1 MDTVISRIDY
11 EEYSLFT
18 ITGNLTATDLVS
30 AIREHYSTR
39 MFVRT
44 IWDFSQATVLDVEM
58 GKYIEIALAVKNA
71 SQNYQSVKERTA
83 LVFRSE
89 HEEIPGHAYHATAS
103 SGELGVEYGIFDS
116 IDEAT
121 AWITAQ

>member
-1 MDTVISRIDY
+1 MDTVISRKDF

-18 ITGNLTATDLVS
+18 ISGTPSAADLVS
-30 AIREHYSTR
+30 AIREHYTTR
-39 MFVRT
+39 MFIKT
-44 IWDFSQATVLDVEM
+44 IWDFSQASVLEVEIE
-58 GKYIEIALAVKNA
+58 KYAEIALAVKNA
-71 SQNYQSVKERTA
+71 SKNYQSENEKTA

-89 HEEIPGHAYHATAS
+89 HEEILGHAYHAVAAS
-103 SGELGVEYGIFDS
+103 NELDIEYGIFDS